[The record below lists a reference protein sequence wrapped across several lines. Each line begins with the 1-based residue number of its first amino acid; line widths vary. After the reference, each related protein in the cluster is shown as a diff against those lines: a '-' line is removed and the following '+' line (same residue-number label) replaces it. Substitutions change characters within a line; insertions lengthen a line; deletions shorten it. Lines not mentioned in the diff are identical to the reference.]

1 MSTFDFTIGSLNIRG
16 INKHTKRIAV
26 FNWARSKQFDVMLL
40 QETFSSESD
49 VNLWKSEWGGQAF
62 WAHGTK
68 HSCGVA
74 ILIKN
79 GFDLEPVEC
88 TRDPNGRYIVLK
100 AVVQGETLY
109 IINLYAP
116 NTEQAKSVYY
126 AHLQTVIDKYG
137 ISKNDNM
144 IFGGDWNT
152 ILTPGLDKSGG
163 VDRVGE
169 TVTTEMKHLLIDYGL
184 VDIWRVKN
192 PITKR
197 FTYRQKRPLVQ
208 SRLDYFMITNRIC
221 DLVEKPQIMSSF
233 CSDHSCISLK
243 LSPLPKDNRGKGYW
257 KFNASLL
264 HDEEYVAKLGHKLDQ
279 WMDEYDYFNDKR
291 VKWEMLK
298 FEIRNF
304 TCDYA
309 AKKKKELMQYEKML
323 QDKLNFL
330 ETQLGN
336 NCSDETKNEY
346 YTCKERISQIEE
358 DRAKGAIIRS
368 REKWLEEGERST
380 RYFFS
385 LEQYNFSKKHIRKI
399 IIDKETITDEKQIL
413 SESATYYENL
423 YKSNVRREYDMY
435 DWISDIGEIPK
446 LDDRDRDFVDNM
458 ITKDEC
464 YENLRRFENNKS
476 PGNDG
481 LTKEFY
487 VTFWNKISKP
497 LLDSYNY
504 SLENGKLSA
513 SQRQAVITLIDK
525 HGKDR
530 SYLSNWR
537 PISLLNLDYKILTK
551 VLAERI
557 KKILPTI
564 ISPSQNGYITGRST
578 ADSIRLIQDIIHLSE
593 LNHTPAILLTIDF
606 QKAFDSIEWNFI
618 SVALEKFNFGPIFL
632 TWIKTLYN
640 DISSCICNN
649 GKTSRYFNLS
659 RGVRQGDPLSP
670 YLFIIGVEIL
680 ALALKKNI
688 NIKGY
693 NVKSNEIKLTQYAD
707 DITMI
712 LTDFESVNETIKT
725 FDIFGKYSGLR
736 INKDKTEGMLIGPWC
751 NTTGIPKGIKWITG
765 PMKLLGIYLSANP
778 NEHVALNFKNRLDA
792 LLRQL
797 HWWKARDLSLRGKV
811 LIIKTL
817 GLSKFQYIASL
828 IHIPQNVVKEVNR
841 IIYEFIWNGK
851 SDKVK
856 RTIFEQDFKRGGYNM
871 ITLEDITISASIM
884 WIKKYLDD
892 VDREWKQTMEQL
904 CKVKN
909 LGIFL
914 RSTFDI
920 KELPNSMPDY
930 YLQSITNWSDMA
942 TKPLEPASQ
951 CLWYNKTLKLGAKTV
966 FHERLMSI
974 GMWVIGD
981 LFDSTGVI
989 SFDTWLKRGALE
1001 RDRIMYY
1008 GIVKGIRKAW
1018 KNLTRID
1025 NGYRNTIMC
1034 GVTVESKFIE
1044 IRYMLQKHIKTII
1057 KERKLSSLKQQ
1068 DHKYKLKHEFFYGS
1082 LSQVDWENIFQLPQ
1096 SLPVDNKTKDL
1107 QYKIIMRI
1115 VPTNSLL
1122 YKMKKVNSPS
1132 CVFCMLEQ
1140 ESLEHLFF
1148 ECLEVK
1154 NVWLYVFSE
1163 WEKITGNIIVPTLE
1177 TCILGI
1183 LDTSVKHYVALNCV
1197 LLIVKYYIFKC
1208 KYAQCK
1214 LSVVHLRNMFR
1225 NRVISYNNVRK
1236 RDVYIPLLQM
1246 F

>member
-49 VNLWKSEWGGQAF
+49 ENLWKSEWGGQAF
-62 WAHGTK
+62 WSHGTK

-74 ILIKN
+74 ILVKK
-79 GFDLEPVEC
+79 GFDLEPLEC
-88 TRDPNGRYIVLK
+88 TRDPDGRYIVLK

-109 IINLYAP
+109 IVNLYAP
-116 NTEQAKSVYY
+116 NTEQTKAVFY
-126 AHLQTVIDKYG
+126 AYLQTVIDKCG

-144 IFGGDWNT
+144 IIGGDWNT
-152 ILTPGLDKSGG
+152 ILAPELDKSGG

-169 TVTTEMKHLLIDYGL
+169 TVTTEMKHLILDYGL
-184 VDIWRVKN
+184 IDIWRVKN
-192 PITKR
+192 PTTKR
-197 FTYRQKRPLVQ
+197 FTYRQRRPLVQ
-208 SRLDYFMITNRIC
+208 SRLDYFMITNRVC
-221 DLVEKPQIMSSF
+221 DLVDKPQILSSF
-233 CSDHSCISLK
+233 CSDHSCISLR
-243 LSPLPKDNRGKGYW
+243 LSPLPKSNHGKGYW

-264 HDEEYVAKLGHKLDQ
+264 NDEEYVTTLEQKLDQ
-279 WMDEYDYFNDKR
+279 WTGEYDYFNDKR

-309 AKKKKELMQYEKML
+309 AKKKRDLIQHEKIL
-323 QDKLNFL
+323 QDKLNCL

-336 NCSDETKNEY
+336 NRSDETRNEY
-346 YTCKERISQIEE
+346 YECKERISQIEE

-368 REKWLEEGERST
+368 REKWLEEGEKST

-385 LEQYNFSKKHIRKI
+385 LEKYNFSKKHIRKI
-399 IIDKETITDEKQIL
+399 IIDKDTITDENQIL
-413 SESATYYENL
+413 SESATYYETL
-423 YKSNVRREYDMY
+423 YKSIASRDDDIK
-435 DWISDIGEIPK
+435 DWISNIGETPK
-446 LDDRDRDFVDNM
+446 LYDRDRDFIDNL

-464 YENLRRFENNKS
+464 YENLLRFKNNKS

-487 VTFWNKISKP
+487 VTFWNKISQP
-497 LLDSYNY
+497 LVDSYYY
-504 SLENGKLSA
+504 SFENGQLSS
-513 SQRQAVITLIDK
+513 SQRQSIITLIDK

-551 VLAERI
+551 VLAERV
-557 KKILPTI
+557 KGILPTI
-564 ISPSQNGYITGRST
+564 ISSSQNGYITGRST
-578 ADSIRLIQDIIHLSE
+578 ADCIRLVQDIIHLSE
-593 LNHTPAILLTIDF
+593 LNQIPAILLTIDF

-618 SVALEKFNFGPIFL
+618 LLALEKFNFGPNFL

-649 GKTSRYFNLS
+649 GKTSRYFNLG

-680 ALALKKNI
+680 ALALKENS

-693 NVKSNEIKLTQYAD
+693 KVKSNEFKLTQYAD

-712 LTDFESVNETIKT
+712 LTDFKSVNETIKT
-725 FDIFGKYSGLR
+725 FETFGNHSSLR

-751 NTTGIPKGIKWITG
+751 NTTGLPKGVRWITG
-765 PMKLLGIYLSANP
+765 PIKLLGIYLSANP
-778 NEHVALNFKNRLDA
+778 NEQVALNFKNRLDA

-811 LIIKTL
+811 LIIKML
-817 GLSKFQYIASL
+817 GISKFQYIASL
-828 IHIPQNVVKEVNR
+828 IHIPQPVVKEVDR

-851 SDKVK
+851 TDKVK
-856 RTIFEQDFKRGGYNM
+856 RKIFEQEFKRGGYNM
-871 ITLEDITISASIM
+871 ITLEDIIISASTM

-892 VDREWKQTMEQL
+892 IDREWKQTMEQL
-904 CKVKN
+904 CRMKN

-920 KELPNSMPDY
+920 KELPKSMPDY
-930 YLQSITNWSDMA
+930 YLQSINNWSDMA
-942 TKPLEPASQ
+942 SDSLDPANQ
-951 CLWYNKTLKLGAKTV
+951 CLWYNKNLKLGAKTV
-966 FHERLMSI
+966 YNERLMSI

-1001 RDRIMYY
+1001 RDRIMFY
-1008 GIVKGIRKAW
+1008 GILKGISNTW
-1018 KNLTRID
+1018 KNLTNID
-1025 NGYRNTIMC
+1025 NGNGNTITC
-1034 GVTVESKFIE
+1034 GVTVDSNFIE
-1044 IRYMLQKHIKTII
+1044 IKLMLQKHIKTII
-1057 KERKLSSLKQQ
+1057 KERKFSSLKPQ
-1068 DHKYKLKHEFFYGS
+1068 DHRYKLKHESIYGI
-1082 LSQVDWENIFQLPQ
+1082 LSDVDWEKILHLPQ
-1096 SLPVDNKTKDL
+1096 MLPVDNKIKDL

-1122 YKMKKVNSPS
+1122 YKMKKANSPS
-1132 CVFCMLEQ
+1132 CVFCMLVP

-1154 NVWLYVFSE
+1154 NLWFHVFNE
-1163 WEKITGNIIVPTLE
+1163 WEKITGNIIVPTLQ

-1183 LDTSVKHYVALNCV
+1183 LDNSIKHHAALNC
-1197 LLIVKYYIFKC
+1197 LLVIVKYYIFKC
-1208 KYAQCK
+1208 KYSQCK
-1214 LSVVHLRNMFR
+1214 LSDIHLKNMFR
-1225 NRVISYNNVRK
+1225 NRITSYNNIRA